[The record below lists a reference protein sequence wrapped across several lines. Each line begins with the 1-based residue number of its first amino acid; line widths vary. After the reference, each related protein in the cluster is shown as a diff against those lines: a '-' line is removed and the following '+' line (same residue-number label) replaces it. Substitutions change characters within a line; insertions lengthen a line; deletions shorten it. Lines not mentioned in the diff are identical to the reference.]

1 MKKGKLSLQAI
12 IIIFV
17 CIVVALSL
25 GITDLIISKRITNSV
40 EATQK
45 EKALNIAKMI
55 AFSPQVMGAFDGI
68 VKKEEVEILT
78 NQIKDKTHVHF
89 IVVMDMKGIR
99 LSHPDPSKV
108 GKHFRGGDEGP
119 VLHGK
124 EYVSIS
130 KGTLGRSMRAFTP
143 IKNSH
148 GKQVG
153 AVAVGI
159 SLENVTKAVHKGRMG
174 IVIGTLIGI
183 LIGVIG
189 AVGLARYIKKIL
201 LGLEPFAIA
210 KLLEERSSM
219 LQSVREGIPLLRI
232 GP

>member
-1 MKKGKLSLQAI
+1 MKKGRFSLQAI

-17 CIVVALSL
+17 CLVVALSL
-25 GITDLIISKRITNSV
+25 GITDLLISKRITSSV
-40 EATQK
+40 EETQK
-45 EKALNIAKMI
+45 EKALDVAKMI
-55 AFSPQVMGAFDGI
+55 AISPQVIGAFEGEAS
-68 VKKEEVEILT
+68 KKEVQILT
-78 NQIKDKTHVHF
+78 NQIREKTHVNF
-89 IVVMDMKGIR
+89 VVVMDMKGIR

-119 VLHGK
+119 ALKGK

-143 IKNSH
+143 IKNSY

-189 AVGLARYIKKIL
+189 AVVLARYIKKIL
-201 LGLEPFAIA
+201 
-210 KLLEERSSM
+210 
-219 LQSVREGIPLLRI
+219 
-232 GP
+232 